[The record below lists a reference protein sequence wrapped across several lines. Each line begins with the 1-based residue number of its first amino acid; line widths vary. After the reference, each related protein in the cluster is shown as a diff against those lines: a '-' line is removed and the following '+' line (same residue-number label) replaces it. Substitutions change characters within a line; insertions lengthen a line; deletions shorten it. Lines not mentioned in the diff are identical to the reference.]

1 MTEAARLEVGRIGR
15 AHGLRGE
22 IAVSFISDRVERLA
36 PGASLWIG
44 DRELVVRSSRP
55 HQQRWLVCFD
65 GVNDRNAAEAL
76 QGEILRADALPA
88 ASEDEFWVHELIGA
102 TVQDPSGTELGTVIA
117 IEANPASDLLVLD
130 GDRLIP
136 LVFVLSHTRGLVVVD
151 PPAGLW
157 D

>member
-22 IAVSFISDRVERLA
+22 VAVSFISDRVERLA

-44 DRELVVRSSRP
+44 DRELVVTSSRP

-65 GVNDRNAAEAL
+65 GVNDRNEAEAL

-88 ASEDEFWVHELIGA
+88 DSEDQFWVHELIGA
-102 TVQDPSGTELGTVIA
+102 TVQDPSGATLGTVIA
-117 IEANPASDLLVLD
+117 VEANPASDILVLD

-136 LVFVLSHTRGLVVVD
+136 LIFVLSHTRGLVVVD

>member
-1 MTEAARLEVGRIGR
+1 M
-15 AHGLRGE
+15 
-22 IAVSFISDRVERLA
+22 SFLSDRVERLA

-44 DRELVVRSSRP
+44 DRELVVTSSRP
-55 HQQRWLVCFD
+55 HQQRWLVCFE
-65 GVNDRNAAEAL
+65 GVNDRNHAEAL
-76 QGEILRADALPA
+76 LGETLRADPLPA

-102 TVQDPSGTELGTVIA
+102 TVQDASGTTLGTVVA

-136 LVFVLSHTRGLVVVD
+136 LVFVLTHTRGLVVVD